1 MIILK
6 SDQTE
11 LPDSCYD
18 CKFFSM
24 DYFDF
29 DCELYCAELG
39 DIPASEDV
47 VTKRHPDCPLIDIP
61 DELADAF
68 EYLAASYEV
77 WKRNGNETPLKNALI
92 DAIRFKTDGLSDE
105 DAYRLIRGETINKIL
120 FMRND
125 VSDKDAYYKL
135 IKEEV
140 PDDISNK
147 TT

>member
-1 MIILK
+1 MIYLK
-6 SDQTE
+6 SKKMTE
-11 LPDSCYD
+11 LPESCEKCYFMIMDDWYED
-18 CKFFSM
+18 CCPELGRL
-24 DYFDF
+24 YDF
-29 DCELYCAELG
+29 DQFETE
-39 DIPASEDV
+39 
-47 VTKRHPDCPLIDIP
+47 RHPNCPLIKVP
-61 DELADAF
+61 DELADVF
-68 EYLAASYEV
+68 KYLAASYEV